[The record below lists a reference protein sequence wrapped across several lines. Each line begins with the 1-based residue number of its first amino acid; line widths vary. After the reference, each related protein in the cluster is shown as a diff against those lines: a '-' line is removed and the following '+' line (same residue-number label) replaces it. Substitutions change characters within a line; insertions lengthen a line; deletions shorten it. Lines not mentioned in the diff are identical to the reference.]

1 MVKALSSRQND
12 WIILV
17 VIGFIYLSD
26 QLTKLF
32 VEQNLCPFRT
42 IPSSGPIQLVCTYNT
57 GSAFGLFQQHTN
69 ILILASIVGI
79 GVLFYVYWAHY
90 IPSILFRMSLGLQL
104 GGAFGN
110 LLDRVIYG
118 RVTDFIKIGLWPVFN
133 IADSAIV
140 VGIIILVWLLA
151 FPKCKV
157 KMRLS
162 TTELFIRSKIYGKFS
177 D

>member
-1 MVKALSSRQND
+1 
-12 WIILV
+12 
-17 VIGFIYLSD
+17 
-26 QLTKLF
+26 
-32 VEQNLCPFRT
+32 
-42 IPSSGPIQLVCTYNT
+42 
-57 GSAFGLFQQHTN
+57 
-69 ILILASIVGI
+69 
-79 GVLFYVYWAHY
+79 
-90 IPSILFRMSLGLQL
+90 MSLGLQL

-133 IADSAIV
+133 LADSAVV

-151 FPKCKV
+151 FPKRKA

>member
-1 MVKALSSRQND
+1 MNDLVSRKKD

-69 ILILASIVGI
+69 ILILASMVGL
-79 GVLFYVYWAHY
+79 GVLFYIYWAHY
-90 IPSILFRMSLGLQL
+90 IEKSLFRISLGLQL

-110 LLDRVIYG
+110 LLDRVMYG
-118 RVTDFIKIGLWPVFN
+118 RVTDFIKIGPWPVFN
-133 IADSAIV
+133 VADSAVV
-140 VGIIILVWLLA
+140 VGIIILVWLLL
-151 FPKCKV
+151 FSERK
-157 KMRLS
+157 
-162 TTELFIRSKIYGKFS
+162 TENNRSIAGLFVRSKTYGKFS
-177 D
+177 

>member
-1 MVKALSSRQND
+1 MVKALGSRQND

-17 VIGFIYLSD
+17 VIGFIYLAD

-32 VEQNLCPFRT
+32 VERNLCPFRS
-42 IPSSGPIQLVCTYNT
+42 IPSSGPLQLVCTYNT

-69 ILILASIVGI
+69 ILILASIVGL
-79 GVLFYVYWAHY
+79 GVLFYVYWVHY
-90 IPSILFRMSLGLQL
+90 IPSTLFRMSLGLQL

-110 LLDRVIYG
+110 LLDRVFYG
-118 RVTDFIKIGLWPVFN
+118 RVTDFIKIGPWPVFN
-133 IADSAIV
+133 LADSAVV

-151 FPKCKV
+151 FPKRKS
-157 KMRLS
+157 KRAGS

-177 D
+177 